1 MGITKLPLLQNKPQ
15 RLKVAAYTRVSRDSE
30 TLLHSLANQVSYY
43 TKLINTNPEWEFA
56 GVYVDEG
63 ITGTSIEER
72 ADFQRMMQDAKKGKI
87 DLILTKSVSRFA
99 RNTVDLLDSA
109 RTLKEL
115 NVEVRFEKDNIS
127 TFDNDGELMLSLLA
141 SFAQAE
147 AESLSENVKWGKRK
161 QMQEGIYHHFSR
173 CYGYE
178 WQGDDFCIIEEEA
191 EVVRFIF
198 KEYLAGVSPTQ
209 IARKID
215 APSVTGKKFTRCTV
229 KDILK
234 NDNYVGDRTMQK
246 FYSSALRKS
255 DRNYGQL
262 PKYVITDVHEPI
274 ISREDFNRVQE
285 LMAAKAEVT
294 PKKTFTCFSGIVKC
308 GHCGRACCRRTLH
321 GKRIW
326 KCQGN
331 EISRTCPARYIT
343 EEELRKIT
351 FSMFA
356 DEDEF
361 KRQIEVIRLFDDN
374 VTFVFKNGKEKK
386 FTRKIGR
393 RRPGEKQKSS
403 NSNTRKKSQH

>member
-1 MGITKLPLLQNKPQ
+1 MQITKLPLLQNKPQ

-43 TKLINTNPEWEFA
+43 TKLINSNPEWEYA

-63 ITGTSIEER
+63 ITGTSIEDR
-72 ADFQRMMQDAKKGKI
+72 SDFLRMMEDAKQGKI

-161 QMQEGIYHHFSR
+161 QMQEGIYHHFAR
-173 CYGYE
+173 CYGYK
-178 WQGDDFCIIEEEA
+178 WQGDNFCIVEEEA

-198 KEYLAGVSPTQ
+198 REYLAGVSPTQ
-209 IARKID
+209 IARKIT
-215 APSVTGKKFTRCTV
+215 APTLTGKQFTRGTV

-234 NDNYVGDRTMQK
+234 SCNYVGDRTLQK
-246 FYSSALRKS
+246 FYSPSIRKK

-262 PKYVITDVHEPI
+262 PKYVVSDVHEPI
-274 ISREDFNRVQE
+274 ISREDFLKVQE
-285 LMAAKAEVT
+285 MMAEKAKKT
-294 PKKTFTCFSGIVKC
+294 PKKTFTCFSGLVKC

-331 EISRTCPARYIT
+331 EMSRTCEARYIS
-343 EEELRKIT
+343 EEELRKFT
-351 FSMFA
+351 FSIFE
-356 DEDEF
+356 DEDDF
-361 KRQIEVIRLFDDN
+361 KRQIELIKLFDDN
-374 VTFVFKNGKEKK
+374 VTFVYKDGREKK

-393 RRPGEKQKSS
+393 RRRREK
-403 NSNTRKKSQH
+403 